1 MYNSILQFIE
11 NDIKEIEKNV
21 RSLLDGEKDAAD
33 LSNDVHERVLRLGC
47 RLISE
52 IYEQIDEE
60 IFKSLVRKNK
70 YYVEQKDMPRS
81 LVDVMGTISFK
92 RRGYVPKHGGEYIYL
107 LDLIM
112 GFDDNQKVTMAA
124 AAKILEEA
132 VESSYAKAG
141 KKVSLTDQVSKE
153 TVKDIVH
160 GLVVEFPVKE
170 LTEKKKLKNL
180 HIVADEDHV
189 AAQFWEKKGDLK
201 TSSTGNKINTII
213 DKIIVLFE
221 DVVDDAPEDS
231 KNHRYRLVGKHTFCG
246 VYKGSENNYKLWQE
260 VQDYISANY
269 DLDVLERVY
278 VAGDGAPWIRAGA
291 EVLLNGRFVLDK
303 FHMMKYLN
311 QSVCH
316 LENEDE
322 MKKYMWECIN
332 EADKDGLK
340 EAFRSILEVTDK
352 DSNKYEDVKESRD
365 YFMNNWDGVEIRS
378 TESGGVWKCCAEGQ
392 VSHVLSDRLSS
403 RPMGWSELGCDNIS
417 KLRAYTRNDG
427 KIIDLLRYQEKH
439 QTLEAKRK
447 EQDDLIADIKKRQN
461 GWDYADKLN
470 THVLG
475 LEKPSMKWLKD
486 IIDQK
491 LA

>member
-322 MKKYMWECIN
+322 MKEYMWGCIN

-365 YFMNNWDGVEIRS
+365 YFMNNWDGIEIRS

>member
-132 VESSYAKAG
+132 VESSYAKAV

-269 DLDVLERVY
+269 DLNVLERVY

-322 MKKYMWECIN
+322 MKENMWECIN
-332 EADKDGLK
+332 EANKDGLK

-365 YFMNNWDGVEIRS
+365 YFMNNWDGIEIRS

>member
-141 KKVSLTDQVSKE
+141 KKVNLTDQVSKE

-221 DVVDDAPEDS
+221 DVVDDVPEDS

-322 MKKYMWECIN
+322 MKEYMWGCIN

-352 DSNKYEDVKESRD
+352 DSNKYEGVKESRD
-365 YFMNNWDGVEIRS
+365 YFMNNWDGIEIRS

-417 KLRAYTRNDG
+417 KLRAYTRNNG

-475 LEKPSMKWLKD
+475 LEKRSMKWLKD

>member
-1 MYNSILQFIE
+1 MYDSIIQFIE

-33 LSNDVHERVLRLGC
+33 LSNDVHERVLKLGC

-92 RRGYVPKHGGEYIYL
+92 RRGYVPKQGGEYIYL

-141 KKVSLTDQVSKE
+141 KKVNLTDQVSKE

-160 GLVVEFPVKE
+160 GLVVDFPIKE
-170 LTEKKKLKNL
+170 LPEKKKLKNL

-189 AAQFWEKKGDLK
+189 AAQFWDKKGDLK
-201 TSSTGNKINTII
+201 ISSAGNKINTII

-246 VYKGSENNYKLWQE
+246 VYKGSENNYKFWQE

-269 DLDVLERVY
+269 DLDVLERIY
-278 VAGDGAPWIRAGA
+278 VAGDGASWIRTGA

-316 LENEDE
+316 LGNEDE
-322 MKKYMWECIN
+322 MKEYMWECIN

-340 EAFRSILEVTDK
+340 EAFRAILEVTDK
-352 DSNKYEDVKESRD
+352 DSNKYEEVKESRD
-365 YFMNNWDGVEIRS
+365 YFMNNWDGIEIRS

-403 RPMGWSELGCDNIS
+403 RPMGWSVLGCDNIS
-417 KLRAYTRNDG
+417 KLRAFTRNNG
-427 KIIDLLRYQEKH
+427 KIIDLLRYQERH

-447 EQDDLIADIKKRQN
+447 EQDNLIADIKRLQN
-461 GWDYADKLN
+461 GWDYAEKLN

>member
-1 MYNSILQFIE
+1 MYDSIIQFIE

-33 LSNDVHERVLRLGC
+33 LSNDVHERVLKLGC

-60 IFKSLVRKNK
+60 IFKSLVRKNR
-70 YYVEQKDMPRS
+70 YYVEQKNMPRS

-92 RRGYVPKHGGEYIYL
+92 RRGYVPKQGGEYIYL

-141 KKVSLTDQVSKE
+141 KKVNLTDQVSKE

-160 GLVVEFPVKE
+160 GLVVDSPIKE
-170 LTEKKKLKNL
+170 LPEKKKIKNL

-189 AAQFWEKKGDLK
+189 AAQFWDKKGDLK
-201 TSSTGNKINTII
+201 TSSAGNKINTII

-246 VYKGSENNYKLWQE
+246 VYKGSENNYKLWQT

-278 VAGDGAPWIRAGA
+278 IAGDGAQWIRTGA

-311 QSVCH
+311 RSVCH
-316 LENEDE
+316 LDNEDK
-322 MKKYMWECIN
+322 MKEYMWECIN

-340 EAFRSILEVTDK
+340 EAFKLILEVTEK
-352 DSNKYEDVKESRD
+352 DTNKYDEVKESRD

-378 TESGGVWKCCAEGQ
+378 TESGRVWKCCAEGQ

-447 EQDDLIADIKKRQN
+447 EQDDLIADIKRRQN

-470 THVLG
+470 THVIG
-475 LEKPSMKWLKD
+475 LEKPKMKWLKE

>member
-141 KKVSLTDQVSKE
+141 KKVNLTDQVSKE

-322 MKKYMWECIN
+322 MKEYMWGCIN

-365 YFMNNWDGVEIRS
+365 YFMNNWDGIEIRS

-417 KLRAYTRNDG
+417 KLRAYTRNNG

>member
-141 KKVSLTDQVSKE
+141 KKVSLTDKVSKE

-322 MKKYMWECIN
+322 MKEYMWECIN

-340 EAFRSILEVTDK
+340 EAFRSILAVTDK

-365 YFMNNWDGVEIRS
+365 YFMNNWDGIEIRS

>member
-1 MYNSILQFIE
+1 MYNSIVQFIE
-11 NDIKEIEKNV
+11 NDIKEIEIIVKN
-21 RSLLDGEKDAAD
+21 LLDGENDAAD
-33 LSNDVHERVLRLGC
+33 LSNDIHKRVLNLGC
-47 RLISE
+47 RLVSE

-70 YYVEQKDMPRS
+70 YYAEQKDMPRS
-81 LVDVMGTISFK
+81 IVDVMGTVSFK
-92 RRGYVPKHGGEYIYL
+92 RRGYVPKQGGEYIYL

-112 GFDDNQKVTMAA
+112 GLDDNQKVSMAA

-141 KKVSLTDQVSKE
+141 KKVNLLDQVSKE

-160 GLVVEFPVKE
+160 GLVVDFPVKE
-170 LTEKKKLKNL
+170 AVEKKKLKHL

-189 AAQFWEKKGDLK
+189 AAQFWEKKGDLNI
-201 TSSTGNKINTII
+201 SAAGNKINTII

-231 KNHRYRLVGKHTFCG
+231 KSHRYRLVGKHTFCG

-269 DLDVLERVY
+269 DTDVLERVY
-278 VAGDGAPWIRAGA
+278 IAGDGAQWIKTGA

-311 QSVCH
+311 QSVSH
-316 LENEDE
+316 LGNEDE
-322 MKKYMWECIN
+322 MKEYMWECIN
-332 EADKDGLK
+332 EADKNGLK
-340 EAFRSILEVTDK
+340 EGFRAILEVTDK
-352 DSNKYEDVKESRD
+352 DSNKYEEVKESQK
-365 YFMNNWDGVEIRS
+365 YFMNNWGGIEIRS

-417 KLRAYTRNDG
+417 KLRAYTRNGG
-427 KIIDLLRYQEKH
+427 KVIDLLRYQEKH

-447 EQDDLIADIKKRQN
+447 EQDKLVADIKRRQT

-475 LEKPSMKWLKD
+475 IEKPRMKWLKD

>member
-141 KKVSLTDQVSKE
+141 KKVNLTDQVSKE

-322 MKKYMWECIN
+322 MKEYMWGCIN

-365 YFMNNWDGVEIRS
+365 YFMNNWDGIEIRS

>member
-21 RSLLDGEKDAAD
+21 RSLLNGEKDAAD

-141 KKVSLTDQVSKE
+141 KKVSLTDKVSKE

-322 MKKYMWECIN
+322 MKEYMWECIN

-340 EAFRSILEVTDK
+340 EAFRSILAVTDK

-365 YFMNNWDGVEIRS
+365 YFMNNWDGIEIRS

>member
-269 DLDVLERVY
+269 DLNVLERVY

-322 MKKYMWECIN
+322 MKEYMWGCIN

-365 YFMNNWDGVEIRS
+365 YFMNNWDGIEIRS

-417 KLRAYTRNDG
+417 KLRAYTRNNG

>member
-221 DVVDDAPEDS
+221 DVVDDVPEDS

-269 DLDVLERVY
+269 DLDVIERVY

-322 MKKYMWECIN
+322 MKEYMWGCIN

-365 YFMNNWDGVEIRS
+365 YFMNNWDGIEIRS

-417 KLRAYTRNDG
+417 KLRAYTRNNG

>member
-21 RSLLDGEKDAAD
+21 RSLLNGEKDAAD

-141 KKVSLTDQVSKE
+141 KKVSLTDKVSKE

-269 DLDVLERVY
+269 DLDILERVY

-322 MKKYMWECIN
+322 MKEYMWECIN

-340 EAFRSILEVTDK
+340 EAFRSILAVTDK
-352 DSNKYEDVKESRD
+352 DSNKYEDVKESRN
-365 YFMNNWDGVEIRS
+365 YFMNNWDGIEIRS

>member
-141 KKVSLTDQVSKE
+141 KKASLTDQVSKE

-221 DVVDDAPEDS
+221 DVMDDAPEDS
-231 KNHRYRLVGKHTFCG
+231 KNHCYRLVGKHTFCG

-269 DLDVLERVY
+269 DLNVLERVY

-316 LENEDE
+316 FENEDE
-322 MKKYMWECIN
+322 MKEYMWECIN

-365 YFMNNWDGVEIRS
+365 YFMNNWDGIEIRA

-470 THVLG
+470 IHVLG

>member
-70 YYVEQKDMPRS
+70 YYVDQKDMPRS

-278 VAGDGAPWIRAGA
+278 VAGDGAAWIRAGA

-322 MKKYMWECIN
+322 MKEYMWECIN

-365 YFMNNWDGVEIRS
+365 YFMNNWDGIEILS

-447 EQDDLIADIKKRQN
+447 EQDDLIADIKKTSE
-461 GWDYADKLN
+461 WM
-470 THVLG
+470 G
-475 LEKPSMKWLKD
+475 LCR
-486 IIDQK
+486 
-491 LA
+491 

>member
-221 DVVDDAPEDS
+221 DVVDDVPEDS

-269 DLDVLERVY
+269 DLDVIERVY

-322 MKKYMWECIN
+322 MKEYMWGCIN

-365 YFMNNWDGVEIRS
+365 YFMNNWDGIEIRS

-417 KLRAYTRNDG
+417 KLRAYTRNNG

-475 LEKPSMKWLKD
+475 LEKRSMKWLKD

>member
-269 DLDVLERVY
+269 DLDVIERVY

-322 MKKYMWECIN
+322 MKEYMWGCIN

-365 YFMNNWDGVEIRS
+365 YFMNNWDGIEIRS

-417 KLRAYTRNDG
+417 KLRAYTRNNG

>member
-278 VAGDGAPWIRAGA
+278 VAGDGAAWIRAGA

-322 MKKYMWECIN
+322 MKEYMWECIN

-365 YFMNNWDGVEIRS
+365 YFMNNWDGIEIRS

>member
-141 KKVSLTDQVSKE
+141 KKVNLTDQVSKE

-221 DVVDDAPEDS
+221 DVVDDVPEDS

-322 MKKYMWECIN
+322 MKEYMWGCIN

-365 YFMNNWDGVEIRS
+365 YFMNNWDGIEIRS

-417 KLRAYTRNDG
+417 KLRAYTRNNG

-475 LEKPSMKWLKD
+475 LEKRSMKWLKD

>member
-1 MYNSILQFIE
+1 MYDSIIHFIE

-33 LSNDVHERVLRLGC
+33 LSNDVHERVLKLGC
-47 RLISE
+47 KLISE

-60 IFKSLVRKNK
+60 IFRSFVRKGK
-70 YYVEQKDMPRS
+70 YYAEQKDMPRS

-92 RRGYVPKHGGEYIYL
+92 RRGYVPKQGGEYIYL
-107 LDLIM
+107 LDMIM

-141 KKVSLTDQVSKE
+141 NKVNLTDRVSKE

-160 GLVVEFPVKE
+160 GLTVDFPVKE
-170 LTEKKKLKNL
+170 QSEKKKLKHL

-201 TSSTGNKINTII
+201 TNRAGNKINTII

-221 DVVDDAPEDS
+221 DVVDDAPKGS
-231 KNHRYRLVGKHTFCG
+231 KKHRNRLTGKHTFCG
-246 VYKGSENNYKLWQE
+246 VYKGSENNYKMWQE
-260 VQDYISANY
+260 VQDYISATY
-269 DLDVLERVY
+269 DTDVLERVY
-278 VAGDGAPWIRAGA
+278 ITGDGAQWIKTGA

-311 QSVCH
+311 QSVSH

-322 MKKYMWECIN
+322 MKEYMWECIN

-340 EAFRSILEVTDK
+340 EAFREILEVTDK
-352 DSNKYEDVKESRD
+352 DSNKYEEVKESQK

-417 KLRAYTRNDG
+417 KLRAYTRNNG
-427 KIIDLLRYQEKH
+427 KIIDLLRYQEEY
-439 QTLEAKRK
+439 QTLQSRRHQ
-447 EQDDLIADIKKRQN
+447 QDELIADLRRRQS
-461 GWDYADKLN
+461 GWGYADRLY
-470 THVLG
+470 THVVG
-475 LEKPSMKWLKD
+475 AEKTNMKWLRG

>member
-1 MYNSILQFIE
+1 M
-11 NDIKEIEKNV
+11 
-21 RSLLDGEKDAAD
+21 
-33 LSNDVHERVLRLGC
+33 
-47 RLISE
+47 
-52 IYEQIDEE
+52 
-60 IFKSLVRKNK
+60 
-70 YYVEQKDMPRS
+70 
-81 LVDVMGTISFK
+81 
-92 RRGYVPKHGGEYIYL
+92 
-107 LDLIM
+107 
-112 GFDDNQKVTMAA
+112 
-124 AAKILEEA
+124 
-132 VESSYAKAG
+132 
-141 KKVSLTDQVSKE
+141 
-153 TVKDIVH
+153 
-160 GLVVEFPVKE
+160 
-170 LTEKKKLKNL
+170 
-180 HIVADEDHV
+180 
-189 AAQFWEKKGDLK
+189 
-201 TSSTGNKINTII
+201 
-213 DKIIVLFE
+213 
-221 DVVDDAPEDS
+221 
-231 KNHRYRLVGKHTFCG
+231 
-246 VYKGSENNYKLWQE
+246 YKGSENNYKLWQE

-278 VAGDGAPWIRAGA
+278 VAGDGAPWIRTGA
-291 EVLLNGRFVLDK
+291 EVLLNGRFVLDR

-316 LENEDE
+316 LENEDD
-322 MKKYMWECIN
+322 MKEYMWECIN

-340 EAFRSILEVTDK
+340 EVFGSILEVTDK
-352 DSNKYEDVKESRD
+352 DSNKYEEVKESRD
-365 YFMNNWDGVEIRS
+365 YFLNNWDGIEIRC

-447 EQDDLIADIKKRQN
+447 EQDDLIADIKRRQN

>member
-1 MYNSILQFIE
+1 MYNSILQFISE
-11 NDIKEIEKNV
+11 DIKDIEIII
-21 RSLLDGEKDAAD
+21 RGILDGDKDVAD
-33 LSNDVHERVLRLGC
+33 LSNEVHERVLKMGSRLV
-47 RLISE
+47 SE
-52 IYEQIDEE
+52 IYEKIDEE
-60 IFKSLVRKNK
+60 IFKSLVRKGK

-81 LVDVMGTISFK
+81 LVDVMGTLNFK
-92 RRGYVPKHGGEYIYL
+92 RRGYVPKKGGEYIYL
-107 LDLIM
+107 LDLIL
-112 GFDDNQKVTMAA
+112 GFDDNQKITMAA

-141 KKVSLTDQVSKE
+141 RNVNLTDQVSKE
-153 TVKDIVH
+153 AVKDIVH

-170 LTEKKKLKNL
+170 KEEKKKFKHL

-189 AAQFWEKKGDLK
+189 AAQFWNHKGDLK
-201 TSSTGNKINTII
+201 ISSTGNKINTIM

-231 KNHRYRLVGKHTFCG
+231 KEHRYRLIGKHTFCG
-246 VYKGSENNYKLWQE
+246 VYKGTENNYRLWQE

-269 DLDVLERVY
+269 DLDVLERIY
-278 VAGDGAPWIRAGA
+278 IAGDGAGWIRTGA
-291 EVLLNGRFVLDK
+291 DVLLNGRFVLDK

-316 LENEDE
+316 LGNEE
-322 MKKYMWECIN
+322 QMKEYMWECIN
-332 EADKDGLK
+332 TADKNGLK

-352 DSNKYEDVKESRD
+352 ESKKYEEVKESRT
-365 YFMNNWDGVEIRS
+365 YFMNNWDGIEIRCS
-378 TESGGVWKCCAEGQ
+378 EPGGSWKCCAEGQ

-417 KLRAYTRNDG
+417 KLRAFTRNDG

-439 QTLEAKRK
+439 QALEQKRK
-447 EQDDLIADIKKRQN
+447 EQDDLIADVKRRQS
-461 GWDYADKLN
+461 GWDYADTLN

-475 LEKPSMKWLKD
+475 TEKPSMKWLRD

>member
-141 KKVSLTDQVSKE
+141 KKVNLTDQVSKE

-269 DLDVLERVY
+269 DLNVLERVY

-322 MKKYMWECIN
+322 MKEYMWGCIN

-365 YFMNNWDGVEIRS
+365 YFMNNWDGIEIRS

-417 KLRAYTRNDG
+417 KLRAYTRNNG

>member
-141 KKVSLTDQVSKE
+141 KKVNLTDQVSKE

-221 DVVDDAPEDS
+221 DVVDDVPEDS

-269 DLDVLERVY
+269 DLDVIERVY

-322 MKKYMWECIN
+322 MKEYMWGCIN

-365 YFMNNWDGVEIRS
+365 YFMNNWDGIEIRS

-417 KLRAYTRNDG
+417 KLRAYTRNNG

-475 LEKPSMKWLKD
+475 LEKRSMKWLKD

>member
-141 KKVSLTDQVSKE
+141 KKVNLTDQVSKE

-269 DLDVLERVY
+269 DLDVIERVY

-322 MKKYMWECIN
+322 MKEYMWGCIN

-365 YFMNNWDGVEIRS
+365 YFMNNWDGIEIRS

-417 KLRAYTRNDG
+417 KLRAYTRNNG

>member
-141 KKVSLTDQVSKE
+141 KKVNLTDQVSKE

-221 DVVDDAPEDS
+221 DVVDDVPEDS

-269 DLDVLERVY
+269 DLDVIERVY

-322 MKKYMWECIN
+322 MKEYMWGCIN

-365 YFMNNWDGVEIRS
+365 YFMNNWDGIEIRS

-417 KLRAYTRNDG
+417 KLRAYTRNNG